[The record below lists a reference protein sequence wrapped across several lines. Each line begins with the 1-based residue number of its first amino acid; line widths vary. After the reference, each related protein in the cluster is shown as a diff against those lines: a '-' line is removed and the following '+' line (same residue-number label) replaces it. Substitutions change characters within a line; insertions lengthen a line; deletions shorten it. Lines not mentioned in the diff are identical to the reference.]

1 MQKTKFTETQIVSSI
16 KKQESGIPVTE
27 ICRELGIH
35 KATFYNWKAKYG
47 GMEVTDVKKMKDMES
62 ELNQY
67 KKIVAELTYENHCIK
82 SLLEK
87 KLVKP
92 ADKREAVDS
101 LIEEQQCSTSKA
113 CKIVQLPRSSYQYK
127 RKPKDDSIIQ
137 EALTH
142 MVDKRP
148 SIGFWQSFHRFR
160 NRGEIWNHKRVRRI
174 YREMKLNVRRRAKRR
189 LPDRIKQ
196 PLVIPTAPNQ
206 TWSIDFMSDALTDGR
221 KFRLFNVLDDYN
233 RESLAIEV
241 DTSLPSLRVQRV
253 LCKVISERSKPSI
266 IRVDN
271 GPEFISHTLQQWCSE
286 NNIILQFIQPGKPMQ
301 NAYIERK
308 NGSIRRELLNTW
320 LFYSLAEVRIM
331 TEEWRYDYNH
341 ERPHKSLGYLSPIKY
356 AEQRTNVE
364 KQTDALSTNGDRK
377 SSIN

>member
-1 MQKTKFTETQIVSSI
+1 V
-16 KKQESGIPVTE
+16 
-27 ICRELGIH
+27 
-35 KATFYNWKAKYG
+35 
-47 GMEVTDVKKMKDMES
+47 
-62 ELNQY
+62 
-67 KKIVAELTYENHCIK
+67 
-82 SLLEK
+82 
-87 KLVKP
+87 VKP

-101 LIEEQQCSTSKA
+101 LIQEQQCSTSRA

-137 EALTH
+137 EALTL

-148 SIGFWQSFHRFR
+148 SIGFWQSFHRLR

-241 DTSLPSLRVQRV
+241 DTSLPSLRVQRI
-253 LCKVISERSKPSI
+253 LSKVISERSKPSI